1 MRDISDKHKM
11 AVIGDK
17 DSVLGFM
24 AVGFTVRIADNE
36 AEAGKHLR
44 TLAADNYAVIYITER
59 LAQKIEPDILK
70 YRDKPLPAIIVFPD
84 KNGKTGYGMSLIK
97 KSVEHAV
104 GADILFKD

>member
-1 MRDISDKHKM
+1 MPDISDMHKM

-24 AVGFTVRIADNE
+24 AVGFTVRIAEND
-36 AEAGKHLR
+36 ADAVKYLGL
-44 TLAADNYAVIYITER
+44 LAAENYAVIYITER
-59 LAQKIEPDILK
+59 LAQKIETDILK

>member
-1 MRDISDKHKM
+1 MPKNSEIHRI

-24 AVGFTVRIADNE
+24 AVGFAVRIADNE
-36 AEAGKHLR
+36 EEAIKQLHG
-44 TLAADNYAVIYITER
+44 LASENYAVIYITEC
-59 LAQKIEPDILK
+59 LAQKIEAEILK
-70 YRDKPLPAIIVFPD
+70 YRDRPLPAIITFPD
-84 KNGKTGYGMSLIK
+84 KNGRTGYGMALIK

>member
-1 MRDISDKHKM
+1 MPDQSEMHKI

-24 AVGFTVRIADNE
+24 AVGFTVRISENE
-36 AEAGKHLR
+36 TEAAIHLHK
-44 TLAADNYAVIYITER
+44 LASEHYAVIYITER
-59 LAQKIEPDILK
+59 LAQKIETDILK
-70 YRDKPLPAIIVFPD
+70 YRDDPLPAVITIPD
-84 KNGKTGYGMSLIK
+84 KNGKTGYGMAMIK

>member
-1 MRDISDKHKM
+1 MPNISDVHKI

-24 AVGFTVRIADNE
+24 AVGFAVRIADNE
-36 AEAGKHLR
+36 QEAIKQLHA
-44 TLAADNYAVIYITER
+44 LASDHYAVIYITER
-59 LAQKIEPDILK
+59 LAEKIESEILK
-70 YRDKPLPAIIVFPD
+70 YRDNPLPAIITFPD
-84 KNGKTGYGMSLIK
+84 KNGRTGYGMAMIK